1 MNINWKVRLKNKHF
15 VLTLVPALALLVQA
29 FMAIFGLTIDL
40 TAIVNHIGAFVNAL
54 FIVLAIIGIV
64 NDPTTDGLKD
74 SDKAM
79 TYDEPKGWCDGK
91 NHSKNDSYQHT

>member
-15 VLTLVPALALLVQA
+15 ILTLIPALALLVQA

-79 TYDEPKGWCDGK
+79 TYDEPKQDKGVM
-91 NHSKNDSYQHT
+91 

>member
-1 MNINWKVRLKNKHF
+1 MNINWKVRFKNKHV

-79 TYDEPKGWCDGK
+79 TYDEPKQD
-91 NHSKNDSYQHT
+91 

>member
-40 TAIVNHIGAFVNAL
+40 TAIVNHIGVFVNAL

-74 SDKAM
+74 SNKAM
-79 TYDEPKGWCDGK
+79 TYDEPKQD
-91 NHSKNDSYQHT
+91 

>member
-15 VLTLVPALALLVQA
+15 VLTLVPALALLAQA

-40 TAIVNHIGAFVNAL
+40 TAIVNHIGSFVNAL

-74 SDKAM
+74 SNKAM
-79 TYDEPKGWCDGK
+79 TYDEPKQDEGVVKWEK
-91 NHSKNDSYQHT
+91 PFVKRYR

>member
-29 FMAIFGLTIDL
+29 FMAIFGFTIDL

-74 SDKAM
+74 SNKAM
-79 TYDEPKGWCDGK
+79 TYDEPKQD
-91 NHSKNDSYQHT
+91 

>member
-15 VLTLVPALALLVQA
+15 VLTLIPALALLVQA
-29 FMAIFGLTIDL
+29 FMAIFGITIDL
-40 TAIVNHIGAFVNAL
+40 TAVVTHLGTFINAL

-79 TYDEPKGWCDGK
+79 TYDEPKQD
-91 NHSKNDSYQHT
+91 

>member
-15 VLTLVPALALLVQA
+15 VLTLVPALALLAKA

-40 TAIVNHIGAFVNAL
+40 TAIVNHIGSFINAL

-74 SDKAM
+74 SNKAM
-79 TYDEPKGWCDGK
+79 TYDEPKQD
-91 NHSKNDSYQHT
+91 

>member
-40 TAIVNHIGAFVNAL
+40 TAIVNHIGGFVNAL
-54 FIVLAIIGIV
+54 FVVLAIIGIV

-74 SDKAM
+74 SNKAM
-79 TYDEPKGWCDGK
+79 TYDEPKQD
-91 NHSKNDSYQHT
+91 